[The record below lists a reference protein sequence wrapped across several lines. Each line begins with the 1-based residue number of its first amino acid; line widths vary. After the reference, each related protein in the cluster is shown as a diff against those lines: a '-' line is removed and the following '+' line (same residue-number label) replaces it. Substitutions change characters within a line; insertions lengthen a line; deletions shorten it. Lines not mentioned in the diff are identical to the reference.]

1 MAMNNPQTQHTS
13 ASDLWR
19 VLKGSPALLLVSVG
33 AIGVV
38 AYMLYKTN
46 SSNQSVAQP
55 ASSQQSPYY
64 VAYIDQTQNQPPPV
78 NVTVNNPPQP
88 APAPTPT
95 PTPAPLPKPV
105 LFPQSGFIRARYTGI
120 THTYDVQNPQGVPI
134 RSSPSATSIL
144 RYVMYGTKIT
154 VTGPAVK
161 GGSNFGGSN
170 SGSTEW
176 FPVSGGGFIS
186 AYDVTGIQV
195 S

>member
-1 MAMNNPQTQHTS
+1 MAMNQPAPTQHTS

-33 AIGVV
+33 AIGLVG
-38 AYMLYKTN
+38 YMLYK
-46 SSNQSVAQP
+46 SNKSNTTA
-55 ASSQQSPYY
+55 ATDTTGATQQSPYY

-88 APAPTPT
+88 APAPTP
-95 PTPAPLPKPV
+95 APSPKPV
-105 LFPQSGFIRARYTGI
+105 VFPQSGFIRARYTGI

-144 RYVMYGTKIT
+144 RYVMYGTKVT